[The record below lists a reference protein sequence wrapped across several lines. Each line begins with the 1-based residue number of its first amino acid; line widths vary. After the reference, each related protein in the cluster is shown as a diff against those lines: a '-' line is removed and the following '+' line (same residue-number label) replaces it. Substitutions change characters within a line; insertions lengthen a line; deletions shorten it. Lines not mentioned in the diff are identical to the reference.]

1 MSLIDSVGLS
11 NLTFFVHWRYKF
23 FFISCLG
30 SNLKD
35 EDGFLDHNNCPQ
47 QVWKIHLLMSIF
59 RVAWKVPA

>member
-11 NLTFFVHWRYKF
+11 NLTFFVQWRYKI
-23 FFISCLG
+23 FFIGCLG

-47 QVWKIHLLMSIF
+47 QV
-59 RVAWKVPA
+59 